1 MVMLIA
7 GGSLSTGSH
16 DPYCGT
22 LMPLG
27 PSTPSVGVKHKPR
40 TNRRFLSILRGSAQ
54 QENPPVAVGDI
65 FIRKTA
71 NSDRLLVQEVV
82 ATLGSSIK
90 SIAGGIPSLLQG
102 IEGIFNSS
110 LQSTYPNSPGFTC
123 TADPNGVTDCS
134 IKDGSGNS
142 HLLQFNSSDQLTNE
156 QAANDATG
164 ASVSLGI
171 SYPIA
176 GTANT
181 TITINE
187 GNGSTATYSL
197 SGSGAPDIEVS
208 SPTQTISPAQ

>member
-71 NSDRLLVQEVV
+71 NSDRLL
-82 ATLGSSIK
+82 
-90 SIAGGIPSLLQG
+90 
-102 IEGIFNSS
+102 
-110 LQSTYPNSPGFTC
+110 
-123 TADPNGVTDCS
+123 
-134 IKDGSGNS
+134 
-142 HLLQFNSSDQLTNE
+142 E
-156 QAANDATG
+156 Q
-164 ASVSLGI
+164 
-171 SYPIA
+171 P
-176 GTANT
+176 
-181 TITINE
+181 E
-187 GNGSTATYSL
+187 TATVGGPVARVRLRPSR
-197 SGSGAPDIEVS
+197 SAVDWACASRSRIH
-208 SPTQTISPAQ
+208 

>member
-71 NSDRLLVQEVV
+71 NSDRLLGFIVSPTSRSAAGADLLVTDQECRKAWSVQVKTNKKPANFWLVGAHTAKLKSQSHAYVFVNLRKEGRPEFIVASSHHVASHVV
-82 ATLGSSIK
+82 VGTSTTGSVC
-90 SIAGGIPSLLQG
+90 IPSTKRIATSMEKAG
-102 IEGIFNSS
+102 S
-110 LQSTYPNSPGFTC
+110 
-123 TADPNGVTDCS
+123 CS
-134 IKDGSGNS
+134 AI
-142 HLLQFNSSDQLTNE
+142 LTR
-156 QAANDATG
+156 Q
-164 ASVSLGI
+164 
-171 SYPIA
+171 
-176 GTANT
+176 
-181 TITINE
+181 
-187 GNGSTATYSL
+187 
-197 SGSGAPDIEVS
+197 
-208 SPTQTISPAQ
+208 

>member
-71 NSDRLLVQEVV
+71 DSDRLLEPRVDAGVKELNEM
-82 ATLGSSIK
+82 TIGRTDDPGNPLGAKACEAAFMFGTGSR
-90 SIAGGIPSLLQG
+90 IPSGPAVMAPRQQAGHMIAIDPPVRFL
-102 IEGIFNSS
+102 IFS
-110 LQSTYPNSPGFTC
+110 L
-123 TADPNGVTDCS
+123 
-134 IKDGSGNS
+134 
-142 HLLQFNSSDQLTNE
+142 
-156 QAANDATG
+156 
-164 ASVSLGI
+164 
-171 SYPIA
+171 
-176 GTANT
+176 
-181 TITINE
+181 
-187 GNGSTATYSL
+187 
-197 SGSGAPDIEVS
+197 APK
-208 SPTQTISPAQ
+208 